1 VVAVPVGGS
10 LGGLNGAGR
19 LLTDPRLYARSTARL
34 SDVGG
39 VPSGLRTI
47 LTLTVA
53 QQCTWDAFRRCAPA
67 GAILEQLR
75 VDGSF
80 TFRTESVSDSQTIKQ
95 CMSRVGYRFDYRGV
109 PADASHEW

>member
-1 VVAVPVGGS
+1 M
-10 LGGLNGAGR
+10 
-19 LLTDPRLYARSTARL
+19 
-34 SDVGG
+34 
-39 VPSGLRTI
+39 PSGLRTI

-53 QQCTWDAFRRCAPA
+53 QHRTWDAFRRCAPA

-95 CMSRVGYRFDYRGV
+95 CMSRVGYRFDY
-109 PADASHEW
+109 